1 MLRLVETNKTSI
13 VLEVEPV
20 SQSQSHFASGL
31 CFLASIF
38 FFPELWIHSIFT
50 TAFALWQKWIY
61 PYKKIYSIE
70 MDLYLYYS
78 TLVDGS
84 LISFPT
90 ELSKM

>member
-38 FFPELWIHSIFT
+38 FFLNCEF
-50 TAFALWQKWIY
+50 TAFSPQLLLCGKNGSILIKRFIVQKWIY
-61 PYKKIYSIE
+61 TYIILPWL
-70 MDLYLYYS
+70 MGL
-78 TLVDGS
+78 
-84 LISFPT
+84 
-90 ELSKM
+90 